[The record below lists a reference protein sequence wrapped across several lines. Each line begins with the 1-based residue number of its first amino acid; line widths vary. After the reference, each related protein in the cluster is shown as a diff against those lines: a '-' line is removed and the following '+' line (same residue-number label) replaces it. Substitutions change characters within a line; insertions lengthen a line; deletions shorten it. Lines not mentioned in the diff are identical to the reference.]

1 MVIIDMICRSLVLLQ
16 GKCLLRSGPIA
27 SDLVFPRQ
35 MVRDSGYHPEIL
47 SFQNEG
53 NVLTQPPS
61 QQRILNPL
69 RRHTGMLP
77 IWVPINRA

>member
-16 GKCLLRSGPIA
+16 GKCLLRSDLIA

-35 MVRDSGYHPEIL
+35 MVKDSGYHPEIL
-47 SFQNEG
+47 SFQNEE

-61 QQRILNPL
+61 LRRTLNPPH
-69 RRHTGMLP
+69 RHAGTLP
-77 IWVPINRA
+77 IWLSINRA